1 MADQQTALESVRWD
15 LTDLY
20 AGTDDPTIDAD
31 LDRCDRDADALVQ
44 GSHGKVKEL
53 DAAGMADL
61 VAGYEDIQERAAN
74 VGIYAQL
81 AWTVDTQSPE
91 TGALLQRVT
100 ERGSKLE
107 QKLLFFELEWAAL
120 DDERAATLLDDDA
133 LVRWRH
139 FLTVARLYR
148 PHLLSEPEERILSET
163 AVTGRD
169 AWTRYYDELHTG
181 AEYRLDGEVIQRE
194 VLLSKLHGPDRE
206 ERRSAAAA
214 VTEGLQKLL
223 PSSTFIFNTL
233 MADKASNDSL
243 RSYESWVSSRNLSNQ
258 VDDATVDALVDATTS
273 RYDVVRRYY
282 ELKKRLMGLD
292 ELFDYDRYAPLQAAE
307 RTVGWDDA
315 RDVVLAAYKEFH
327 PTLHGV
333 GTQFFDNAWIDAPV
347 QEGKRGGAFAMPGTP
362 QKHAYLL
369 LNYEGRPRD
378 VMTLAHELGH
388 GVHQMLY
395 RERGWLNANTPLT
408 TAETASVFG
417 EMLVFQRM
425 TAAEE
430 DPRERLGMLV
440 GKIEDTF
447 ATVYRQIAMNRFEHA
462 IHQSRRAQGE
472 LSADRFADAWTET
485 QEAMFQGS
493 VTLTDDYRI
502 WWSYIPHFVHTP
514 GYVYAYSFGE
524 LLVLALYAR
533 YQSEGGDFGDR
544 YIEMLSA
551 GGSDWPHDLMKPLG
565 VDLTDPGFWNEGVA
579 LVEQM
584 VSDAE
589 KLAAEIG

>member
-1 MADQQTALESVRWD
+1 MAAQQTALESVRWD
-15 LTDLY
+15 LSDLY
-20 AGTDDPTIDAD
+20 AGANDPAIDTD
-31 LDRCDRDADALVQ
+31 LDRCDREADELVARFR
-44 GSHGKVKEL
+44 GKIAEL
-53 DAAGMADL
+53 DAGGFAGL
-61 VAGYEDIQERAAN
+61 VSGYEAIEERAAN

-81 AWTVDTQSPE
+81 AWSVDTQSPE
-91 TGALLQRVT
+91 RGALLQRVT
-100 ERGSKLE
+100 ERSSKLE

-120 DDERAATLLDDDA
+120 DDDRAAALLADA
-133 LVRWRH
+133 AVARWLH
-139 FLTVARLYR
+139 FLTIARRYR
-148 PHLLSEPEERILSET
+148 PHLLSEPEERILSEK
-163 AVTGRD
+163 AVTGRN

-194 VLLSKLHGPDRE
+194 ALLSKLHGADRA
-206 ERRSAAAA
+206 ERKAAAAA
-214 VTEGLQKLL
+214 VTEGLHQLL

-233 MADKASNDSL
+233 LAEKASDDSL
-243 RSYESWVSSRNLSNQ
+243 RSYDTWVSSRNMDNQ
-258 VDDATVDALVDATTS
+258 VENATVEALIEATTS

-282 ELKKRLMGLD
+282 ELKKGLMGLD
-292 ELFDYDRYAPLQAAE
+292 ELFDYDRYAPLQASE
-307 RTVGWDDA
+307 RAVGWDEATQLVLDA
-315 RDVVLAAYKEFH
+315 YQKFH
-327 PTLHGV
+327 PTLYDMGA
-333 GTQFFDNAWIDAPV
+333 QFFANPWIDAPV

-362 QKHAYLL
+362 QKHAYLM

-395 RERGWLNANTPLT
+395 RVQGWLHSHTPLT

-425 TAAEE
+425 TAAET
-430 DPRERLGMLV
+430 DATERLTMLV

-462 IHQSRRAQGE
+462 IHQARRNEGE
-472 LSADRFADAWTET
+472 LSTDRFAEAWVET

-533 YQSEGGDFGDR
+533 YQNEGGDFADR
-544 YIEMLSA
+544 YVEMLSA
-551 GGSDWPHDLMKPLG
+551 GGSGWPHELMKPLG
-565 VDLTDPGFWNEGVA
+565 VDLTDPAFWNEGVG
-579 LVEQM
+579 LVERM
-584 VSDAE
+584 VTDAQQ
-589 KLAAEIG
+589 LAAQVR